1 MRNATVNDRRLQ
13 IVRQDSVETPN
24 LSGGGRLRRR
34 IRPVAAMMVATAM
47 LAACSASD
55 EEAYVERPVEEL
67 YNDAVDKLAAE
78 EFGLASDLFLEVER
92 QHPYSIWATKS
103 QLMGAFSF
111 YQRGRYDDAIL
122 GLDRFIQLHPGNRD
136 IAYAYYLKGLRY
148 YEQIS
153 DVGRDQRMTEL
164 ALSSLTDVTK
174 RFPTTKYARDAQLK
188 INLTQDHLA
197 GKEMEVGRF
206 YLNRGQYLAAINR
219 FRIVVDKYQSTTHT
233 PEALHRLTEAYTAL
247 GIEPEVRENAAMLG
261 YNFPG
266 DPWYVDSYQLVE
278 GVVVRDI
285 DGDGVADPVPEERGF
300 FRRLWPF

>member
-1 MRNATVNDRRLQ
+1 
-13 IVRQDSVETPN
+13 
-24 LSGGGRLRRR
+24 
-34 IRPVAAMMVATAM
+34 MMVAAAV
-47 LAACSASD
+47 LAACAAGD
-55 EEAYVERPVEEL
+55 EEAYVERPVEEI
-67 YNDAVDKLAAE
+67 YNEAVDQVADEDYAA
-78 EFGLASDLFLEVER
+78 ASDLFLEVER
-92 QHPYSIWATKS
+92 QHPYSIWATKA

-111 YQRGRYDDAIL
+111 YSRGRYDDAIL

-136 IAYAYYLKGLRY
+136 ISYAYYLKGLSY

-164 ALSSLTDVTK
+164 ALASLSDVTK
-174 RFPTTKYARDAQLK
+174 RFPTSKYARDAELK
-188 INLTQDHLA
+188 IDLTQDHLA

-206 YLNRGQYLAAINR
+206 YLRRGQHLAAINR
-219 FRIVVDKYQSTTHT
+219 FRVVIDKYQSTTHT

-285 DGDGVADPVPEERGF
+285 DGDGVADPVPQKRGF